1 MRGRS
6 ANTLDHKTDIQHAR
20 AVAQLTLRLLF
31 ASKNRL
37 FLTMKKLIFLCAFS
51 LFAQTSGA
59 QQQLPEQLQA
69 GSESDV
75 PTAVQVLR
83 WHMNDDNVNA
93 MTFSN
98 MDKLFTIREVSPSG
112 EVWDL
117 PKDSRELDFTYSWQ
131 GQELPAES
139 ILENTYTNALLV
151 MKDGRIVY
159 ENYRNNTDSQ
169 TRFIGW
175 SMTKS
180 ITSVLVG
187 CALEDG
193 YIDSLDTPITDYL
206 PELNGGA
213 YEGVSILHV
222 MQMRSGVDYEE
233 RYDWVN
239 PGIAAS
245 NHINAL
251 VKNTHRFADVARTL
265 SRKHEPGEV
274 FQYKTIDTAVLG
286 WLIERTTDR
295 RVAAY
300 TEQCLWEP
308 LGTEAAG
315 FYIMDGEPGV
325 GREFSGAGFNATL
338 RDYARFGQMI
348 LNGGMANGR
357 RIVTESWVQ
366 ASTKPSHD
374 EDEAL
379 GGYGLQWWTV
389 GNSNA
394 FQAIGLQGQFIY
406 VDPDTNTVVVKLSY
420 FPPGPTS
427 ADDETAAFM
436 AAASAWKVN

>member
-1 MRGRS
+1 MKKIIYLCALS
-6 ANTLDHKTDIQHAR
+6 LAAQSV
-20 AVAQLTLRLLF
+20 VAQQ
-31 ASKNRL
+31 
-37 FLTMKKLIFLCAFS
+37 I
-51 LFAQTSGA
+51 
-59 QQQLPEQLQA
+59 LPEQLL
-69 GSESDV
+69 GGRESELPV
-75 PTAVQVLR
+75 AVQVLR
-83 WHMNDDNVNA
+83 WHMHDDNVNA

-117 PKDSRELDFTYSWQ
+117 PKDSHELDFTYSWQ
-131 GQELPAES
+131 GQNLPAES

-159 ENYRNNTDSQ
+159 ENYRNNTSPQ
-169 TRFIGW
+169 TRFMSW

-193 YIDSLDTPITDYL
+193 YIDSLDTPISDYL

-213 YEGVSILHV
+213 YEGVSIRHV

-233 RYDWVN
+233 RYDWAN
-239 PGIAAS
+239 PGMAAS

-251 VKNTHRFADVARTL
+251 VKNTHRFVDVARIL
-265 SRKHEPGEV
+265 SRIHEPGDF
-274 FQYKTIDTAVLG
+274 FQYKTIDTAILG
-286 WLIERTTDR
+286 WLIERATDR

-325 GREFSGAGFNATL
+325 GREFSGAGFNATM
-338 RDYARFGQMI
+338 RDYARFGQMV
-348 LNGGMANGR
+348 LNGGVADGR
-357 RIVTESWVQ
+357 RIVPESWVE
-366 ASTKPSHD
+366 ASTQPSHD
-374 EDEAL
+374 EDDVF

-389 GNSNA
+389 ANSNA

-406 VDPDTNTVVVKLSY
+406 VDPDTDTVVVKLSY

-427 ADDETAAFM
+427 ADAETAAFM
-436 AAASAWKVN
+436 AAASAWEVD